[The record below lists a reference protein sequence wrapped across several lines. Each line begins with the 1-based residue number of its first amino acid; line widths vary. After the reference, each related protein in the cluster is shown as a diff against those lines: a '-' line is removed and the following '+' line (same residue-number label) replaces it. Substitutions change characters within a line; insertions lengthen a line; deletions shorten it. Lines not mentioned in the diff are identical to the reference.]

1 MISNLDYD
9 NIFHSDNN
17 YQDDCNYKINDYNG
31 DDIDYECDD
40 EDEEENG
47 ELVCSTAAGR
57 LIGSLKASF
66 LPHLMLRS
74 AESCGS

>member
-1 MISNLDYD
+1 MIGDLVIITDSLT
-9 NIFHSDNN
+9 HSVSSISSSAALVGQQHQCISKIN
-17 YQDDCNYKINDYNG
+17 KINDYTG

-57 LIGSLKASF
+57 LIGSS
-66 LPHLMLRS
+66 
-74 AESCGS
+74 